1 MTVTIE
7 AEIYG
12 MPRTTVC
19 AYRNSAIR
27 KMRQD
32 MEPLALFLLDYVA
45 IMGLFVGVG
54 YYISV
59 LLITGKQK
67 NPKGLSH

>member
-1 MTVTIE
+1 MTVPIE

-27 KMRQD
+27 KIRQD
-32 MEPLALFLLDYVA
+32 MEPLAQFLLDYVA
-45 IMGLFVGVG
+45 VMGLFEGVG
-54 YYISV
+54 HYIQFC
-59 LLITGKQK
+59 L
-67 NPKGLSH
+67 